1 MFIPQDIFQKERK
14 SFSSLFRLSS
24 LLIKLLL
31 SKSDDV
37 TNNLALAD
45 RLFSYYFSFRGRRL
59 SGAEY
64 FLQSRR
70 HKI

>member
-14 SFSSLFRLSS
+14 TFSSLFRFSS

-45 RLFSYYFSFRGRRL
+45 RRFSYYSHFGRRL
-59 SGAEY
+59 SGVWC
-64 FLQSRR
+64 
-70 HKI
+70 